1 MRKESHENN
10 QITWKES
17 REKWIVWKELHAKIN
32 ESRKKYRMRK
42 ESREKQTTSKESQVK
57 KLIVW
62 KELHVKINESRKKEW
77 REKSHVQINKSRENK
92 SCEKDHVRK
101 TTREYK
107 LNVKNHMK
115 IN

>member
-62 KELHVKINESRKKEW
+62 KELHVKINESHV
-77 REKSHVQINKSRENK
+77 EKNDVESHM
-92 SCEKDHVRK
+92 
-101 TTREYK
+101 YK
-107 LNVKNHMK
+107 
-115 IN
+115 

>member
-1 MRKESHENN
+1 MNRLENNHTFKTNESRKKKNHMRKESHENN

-62 KELHVKINESRKKEW
+62 KELHVKINESHV
-77 REKSHVQINKSRENK
+77 EKNDVESHM
-92 SCEKDHVRK
+92 
-101 TTREYK
+101 YK
-107 LNVKNHMK
+107 
-115 IN
+115 